1 MRTDALTLMPSE
13 WSLAAKKAVLT
24 SLVCPFRI
32 SSPMMTMPASQESP
46 VPLVVSGL
54 LLELKFATLGAEEA
68 AFPLSWAVAAAA
80 YCVIVVSE
88 IERM

>member
-1 MRTDALTLMPSE
+1 MPSE
-13 WSLAAKKAVLT
+13 WSLASKKAVLT

-46 VPLVVSGL
+46 VTLVVSGL
-54 LLELKFATLGAEEA
+54 LWELKFATVGAEEA
-68 AFPLSWAVAAAA
+68 AFPLSWAVAAA